1 MKYLKRFENLS
12 QNDIQEIKD
21 LFQCLVDDWDLF
33 DLSLCHQS
41 NIFPAVDN
49 TKIEYKF
56 YIDYKLENNLLTDR
70 VDDRNPPFIYL
81 DEYSDSSEWS
91 DCLCLIY
98 LNLAGPNDFF
108 RTRNKFLEDV
118 DILTNRL
125 GSSGF
130 RNHLSQ
136 NKYYT
141 SKFILCI
148 YKQ

>member
-1 MKYLKRFENLS
+1 MKYLKKFESILN
-12 QNDIQEIKD
+12 NDIQEIKD

-33 DLSLCHQS
+33 DLSTGHQA
-41 NIFPAVDN
+41 NIFPAVDF

-56 YIDYKLENNLLTDR
+56 YIDYDLENNLLTNQIDY
-70 VDDRNPPFIYL
+70 RNPPYIYL
-81 DEYSDSSEWS
+81 DEYSDSTEWS

-108 RTRNKFLEDV
+108 RTRNEFLKDV
-118 DILTNRL
+118 DTLISRL
-125 GSSGF
+125 NSSGF
-130 RNHLSQ
+130 RNHLSH